1 MSSSSCCIMALWTL
15 TLFLTLLSQK
25 ILIITNIK
33 FSKCLTCF
41 RWPVDMVF
49 FNTNIVRLFLLYSK
63 KGTCASS
70 LVLFLLSA
78 GERKLQDER
87 NEQQLSETEEILAP
101 VVEVLHSGLWICLF
115 SHEKSNTV
123 KECWARWEAEV
134 YYNFEALC
142 WTLLFWSTGLPTG
155 SSKLPENNWYIAT
168 SCIKSAS
175 RLSLSWPFSVR

>member
-1 MSSSSCCIMALWTL
+1 MALWTL
-15 TLFLTLLSQK
+15 ALFLTLLSQK
-25 ILIITNIK
+25 ILIITNIQ
-33 FSKCLTCF
+33 FSKCLTCS

-49 FNTNIVRLFLLYSK
+49 FNTNIVRLFLLYNK
-63 KGTCASS
+63 KDTCASS

-87 NEQQLSETEEILAP
+87 NEQPLLETEEILAP
-101 VVEVLHSGLWICLF
+101 VAEVLHSGLWICFF

-134 YYNFEALC
+134 YYNFEVLC

-175 RLSLSWPFSVR
+175 RLSRPFSVR